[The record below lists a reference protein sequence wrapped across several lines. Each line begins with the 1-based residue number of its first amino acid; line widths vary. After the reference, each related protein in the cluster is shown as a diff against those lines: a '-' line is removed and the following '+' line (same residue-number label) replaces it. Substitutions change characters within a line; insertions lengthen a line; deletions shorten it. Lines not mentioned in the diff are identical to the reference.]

1 MTQRSTVPDVS
12 VVVITYDDAP
22 RLPRAVRSV
31 LSQTLKNLE
40 VIIVD
45 DCSGDD
51 TPAVVAALAREDPRV
66 RCIRLP
72 ANSGGC
78 GAPRN
83 AGMDAAAAP
92 YVMFLDSDDELP
104 RHACKSLLLEAEAT
118 GADFVMG
125 TVERVDEGTGNTT
138 LWYPRLFAERR
149 VVHGVRAEPELL
161 FNCLATNKLYRRA
174 FLEATGIRFPTGIH
188 HEDIVWSTELF
199 CHSKLFAV
207 VPWPVYR
214 WLLAAAPATTSIS
227 SRRHE
232 LENVRQRIAAAEL
245 TDRVLAA
252 TGSLDL
258 KEDKDFRF
266 LSHDLRLYLG
276 DLPRRDPGW
285 VAAFADIVV
294 PYVDTLEP
302 AAVRR
307 SSRAERVCVQLL
319 REGRHEEAAVAA
331 VELGGRWVP
340 PRTVTGHGARVFWG
354 ETVPATERG
363 REELD
368 VTESHLGEQPLA
380 SALLRHELADLE
392 ASGDRVRLRLRTY
405 DPGRVLDGRAP
416 TARLRIGGRKR
427 TIAALPAEPVP
438 AAPRGGPVS
447 EPAAPYGG
455 PASEPAAPH
464 GEPAPAGSAPDG
476 SVPDGTREWEVTIDL
491 SALDWPED
499 AVKPQSVELSLTE
512 GGRSCSRPV
521 LAFPDLSFT
530 STGTLSA
537 GRLVLE
543 ASADVPFR
551 LTARRIGPAPRRGRL
566 ARAAEL
572 WRDLPLRLATPRNL
586 GRFYRLAAALTP
598 VDRRLAVFESAEGGA
613 YTGNPRYVYEE
624 LRRRDAPIR
633 VVWSHTGDTA
643 HFPRDAVLVRRNTFR
658 HAWFLA
664 RARYWVDSHNL
675 PYCYRKRRA
684 TRYLQTWHGQVFK
697 KMGLDDPRLRAQ
709 PAMAR
714 RYAEA
719 VARWDVLLT
728 PGPDFRRDFGDASGF
743 TGEALH
749 AGYPRT
755 DVLVRHDE
763 PEQRERARRAREFFE
778 VPEGRRVI
786 LYAPTYRDER
796 RFSGESIRLDPQV
809 LAAELGRDWVI
820 LVRAHPFDRFTVP
833 DPLGHFVRDASSYP
847 EVNDLMLASD
857 VLVTDYSSI
866 MFDYVC
872 LGRPILYYADDYE
885 HYATDR
891 RGVCFDLERLAPGP
905 LLRNPGELVAALNR
919 LDTVTERYGERYA
932 DFRAR
937 WCALDDGRAARAV
950 VDAFFPEAPRSLE
963 APRLP
968 EAAR

>member
-51 TPAVVAALAREDPRV
+51 TPAVAAALAREDPRV
-66 RCIRLP
+66 RYVRLP
-72 ANSGGC
+72 VNSGGC

-83 AGMDAAAAP
+83 AGTDAAAAP

-125 TVERVDEGTGNTT
+125 TVERVDEATGTTT
-138 LWYPRLFAERR
+138 LWYPQLFAERR

-199 CHSKLFAV
+199 CHSKLFVV

-232 LENVRQRIAAAEL
+232 LENVRQRVTAAEL
-245 TDRVLAA
+245 TDRVLAV

-276 DLPRRDPGW
+276 DLPRRDPEW
-285 VAAFADIVV
+285 IAAFAGIVV

-307 SSRAERVCVQLL
+307 ASRAERVCVQLL

-331 VELGGRWVP
+331 VELGGRQIP
-340 PRTVTGHGARVFWG
+340 PRTVTGHGGRVFWG

-380 SALLRHELADLE
+380 SALLRHELTGLE

-405 DPGRVLDGRAP
+405 DPGRVLDGRAL

-427 TIAALPAEPVP
+427 TIAALPAESVPAGPPGGSVSVVSTEPVP
-438 AAPRGGPVS
+438 GRV
-447 EPAAPYGG
+447 
-455 PASEPAAPH
+455 
-464 GEPAPAGSAPDG
+464 
-476 SVPDGTREWEVTIDL
+476 REWEVVIDL
-491 SALDWPED
+491 SALDWPEE
-499 AVKPQSVELSLTE
+499 AVKAQSVELSLGE

-530 STGTLSA
+530 STGALSA

-551 LTARRIGPAPRRGRL
+551 LTARRIGPVPRRGRL

-572 WRDLPLRLATPRNL
+572 WRDLPRRLATPRNL

-624 LRRRDAPIR
+624 LRRRGTGIK

-643 HFPRDAVLVRRNTFR
+643 DFPRDAVLVRRNTFR
-658 HAWFLA
+658 YAWLLA

-728 PGPDFRRDFGDASGF
+728 PSPDFRRDFGDASGF
-743 TGEALH
+743 TGETLH

-763 PEQRERARRAREFFE
+763 PEQRERARRTREFFE

-833 DPLGHFVRDASSYP
+833 DPLGHLVRDASSYP

-866 MFDYVC
+866 MFDYAC

-885 HYATDR
+885 HYAADR

-950 VDAFFPEAPRSLE
+950 VDAFFPESTRS
-963 APRLP
+963 P